1 MYYSVSSPTAAAVVW
16 PPDLH
21 ILLPWVMQMKSR
33 QRAIR
38 FFSHALLCLSVNQ
51 MARTLCN
58 STAVRRQLL
67 RYIILAGIVLQAANP
82 VAGHAAENSLLSIS
96 TNGRIVV
103 SSNRDSRTVSGFEAG
118 TLKRLFEVEV
128 GIHPEGTTFIGNST
142 LVACCV
148 YGDDQIAIINTTTG
162 EVVQHIDVFD
172 EPYGVVSSKD
182 GAFLFVTLDYPG
194 LVIRIN
200 TKTWSVDA
208 EWQVGQKPR
217 GIALTPDEKSLFI
230 TEYLT
235 ANLIEID
242 AQNGNT
248 IQTIKA
254 GTTDNIAR
262 QLVLHPSKPKA
273 YIPHIRSKVTAAHG
287 NGSIFPYV
295 GVATFDGKNAGRR
308 TRIPMDSFRGA
319 TVVANP
325 SEIALSPD
333 GKQLFVAFG
342 ATNDLFVA
350 NIEDDYQEIS
360 YAATL
365 RLGSNPRA
373 VRVTPDGRS
382 LLVYNA
388 LDYEL
393 VAYSLPNLKITAR
406 APVTDHPLDEEHT
419 LGKKLFYTAL
429 QPMSGRQWI
438 SCSSCHIDGD
448 ADGRTWQQPDGLRQT
463 QPLNGL
469 AWTHPLHWSADRD
482 EVQDFEHT
490 IQGKLMQ
497 GKGLL
502 SGHLPDALADG
513 ISGRSKMLDAL
524 ALYTNSHEV
533 PLSPHAKHGLSE
545 SALRGQKLFHS
556 NTTKC
561 ATCHDGAYYC
571 DSQPGADFKRHDVGT
586 GKDDPSELMGTAYD
600 TPTLLGVYRSAPYL
614 HDGSATTLHD
624 VLTTRNTNDQH
635 GTTSQLSPTEIGDLV
650 EFIKALPFED
660 PVPAAKA
667 SGLKK
672 TEK

>member
-1 MYYSVSSPTAAAVVW
+1 MKTDPDYLVS
-16 PPDLH
+16 L
-21 ILLPWVMQMKSR
+21 
-33 QRAIR
+33 AIR
-38 FFSHALLCLSVNQ
+38 LSGCLRAKLSRA
-51 MARTLCN
+51 MAIKVATSNRLTRE
-58 STAVRRQLL
+58 S
-67 RYIILAGIVLQAANP
+67 GIVDSVRTTKICCTTLVSLLLLAVFATFVNA
-82 VAGHAAENSLLSIS
+82 VENSLLCIDSD
-96 TNGRIVV
+96 GRTVV
-103 SSNRDSRTVSGFEAG
+103 CSNRDSRTVSVFEGG
-118 TLKRLFEVEV
+118 TLQRLFEVEV
-128 GIHPEGTTFIGNST
+128 GNHPEGTTFIGNSA
-142 LVACCV
+142 LIACCV
-148 YGDDQIAIINTTTG
+148 YGDDQIAIVNTNTG
-162 EVVQHIDVFD
+162 EVVQRIDVFD

-182 GAFLFVTLDYPG
+182 GSFLFVTLDYPG
-194 LVIRIN
+194 QVIRIN
-200 TKTWSVDA
+200 TNTWKVDV
-208 EWQVGQKPR
+208 EWQVGEKPR
-217 GIALTPDEKSLFI
+217 GIALTSDGKSLFI

-235 ANLIEID
+235 ANLIEVD
-242 AQNGNT
+242 AKNGSV
-248 IQTIKA
+248 IRTIKA
-254 GTTDNIAR
+254 GSTDNIAR
-262 QLVLHPSKPKA
+262 QVVLNPSQTKA
-273 YIPHIRSKVTAAHG
+273 YIPHIRSKVTASHG

-295 GVATFDGKNAGRR
+295 GVATLDGKNAGRR

-393 VAYSLPNLKITAR
+393 VAYNLPELKITAR
-406 APVTDHPLDEEHT
+406 ASVTDHPLDEEHT

-448 ADGRTWQQPDGLRQT
+448 ADGRTWQQPEGLRQT

-524 ALYTNSHEV
+524 ALYTNSHKV
-533 PLSPHAKHGLSE
+533 AVSPHAKNGLNE
-545 SALRGQKLFHS
+545 AAVRGQKLFQS
-556 NTTKC
+556 ETTKC
-561 ATCHDGAYYC
+561 ATCHSGAYYC
-571 DSQPGADFKRHDVGT
+571 DSQPGLEFKRHDVGT

-614 HDGSATTLHD
+614 HDGTAATLRD
-624 VLTTRNTNDQH
+624 VLTTKNTADQH
-635 GTTSQLSPTEIGDLV
+635 GTTSQLSPTEIEDLV
-650 EFIKALPFED
+650 AFLKALPFED
-660 PVPAAKA
+660 PEPAAKS
-667 SGLKK
+667 SGLKMV
-672 TEK
+672 EK